1 VIGGDAGLTWDNVN
15 KRLGVGLNNPAFAL
29 DINSPMRVVES
40 LIIKQSPGNSN
51 SVNITHNSGRMIL
64 NALNNSFEVQVGT
77 ASAFRP
83 DSRRTMP
90 LGTSNK
96 EWGTVWTT
104 GIRAVFGNLEMFNE
118 HVGSHLNFGT
128 ENTLRA
134 RITNTG
140 NVLINTTTDSGAKLH
155 VQAPGALSSDI
166 AFRVRNSANT
176 ADLLSLNGLG
186 NLNLA
191 SGGFI
196 YGDTTNPFI
205 RLSNAFGAQIG
216 YGTNYFYI
224 GGALFN
230 FHTSAAVVPL
240 RYRSS
245 WGMRLQDSGSA
256 TDPAS
261 DGLSAMLALGSTTKG
276 FLPPRMTT
284 VQKNAIVAPPSG
296 LLVYDTSLNKL
307 CLFGASSWE
316 TITSI

>member
-1 VIGGDAGLTWDNVN
+1 MSTGISLIPPLEIGGSIATGQVAFGTAAGVIGGDALLTWDNVN
-15 KRLGVGLNNPAFAL
+15 KRLGVGVTSPAEKFHVFGGAAA
-29 DINSPMRVVES
+29 IRIHSTTNES
-40 LIIKQSPGNSN
+40 SLKY
-51 SVNITHNSGRMIL
+51 
-64 NALNNSFEVQVGT
+64 NNSTTTAAIKLANNDLKIELGSSEVIRFLAGGNVGI
-77 ASAFRP
+77 
-83 DSRRTMP
+83 
-90 LGTSNK
+90 GTS
-96 EWGTVWTT
+96 TPT
-104 GIRAVFGNLEMFNE
+104 
-118 HVGSHLNFGT
+118 
-128 ENTLRA
+128 A
-134 RITNTG
+134 R
-140 NVLINTTTDSGAKLH
+140 LH
-155 VQAPGALSSDI
+155 VQSPGALSTDI

-176 ADLLSLNGLG
+176 GDLLSLNGLG

-205 RLSNAFGAQIG
+205 RLSNQFGTQIG
-216 YGTNYFYI
+216 YGTNFFNI
-224 GGALFN
+224 GGAQFN
-230 FHTSAAVVPL
+230 FHTSFDVASL
-240 RYRSS
+240 RYRST
-245 WGMRLQDSGSA
+245 WGMRLQDSGNA